1 MLAETYASWLRS
13 VSTCCGV
20 EEKPRYGRSSS
31 SAFPSSEDILR
42 LSAESEKPIHVL
54 RDQPVFIP
62 PPSAEPLWTSE
73 QTYEKTL
80 ERERGRSFR
89 QRSGSQN
96 SSRSKRRWLSRSSSS
111 RRPQIS
117 NPSNFRHLQSDSL
130 QYPAA
135 QPRPRP
141 VSFRPLQLSIYQ
153 PDNRLS
159 SLLPYFDP
167 TECPIATPPPAH
179 TASSRQWEDNSPTYS
194 NDRSYSP
201 MSFHIPRKHTRE
213 GSTVTQSSVTPPTI
227 PIKSRARAYTA
238 PSAEPILERIAS
250 AMIEKEKLQAE
261 IDSIVERQSLYIS
274 SRPSTAYG
282 VAGNICPQPLYGSPF
297 PAKLTLAAD
306 FEPMPS
312 IPALPAAAPSFA
324 ERLSLDDRPRTAP
337 QQATAYTQERTIALA
352 AAAFNSHPPQVTPS
366 YSRVRVGVDRTG
378 SPTAMP
384 RHEFRNDDAFDRPLA
399 PPLPLVL
406 RPPLRKKK
414 SFSRVSNWLFPA
426 GSSPNLT
433 TNGNNNSDD
442 PFQQRRREISRDSVT
457 NQPRPIKE
465 SDGFYQC
472 IAPPNATMSMT
483 NTEHLYDGSGFGFI
497 SPVMGTNTV
506 SSVSSSTWE
515 TDDDEE
521 DDDERRTVPTTTC
534 QSPGSSPVVQNTP
547 KHTPTIQRTATFGG
561 KSAAG
566 TSTISTVTSR
576 TTTTTTTA
584 TEITVPMTKP
594 GLAIPENGHRP
605 QSVGVAF

>member
-1 MLAETYASWLRS
+1 MRTLGSMLAETYASWLRS

-20 EEKPRYGRSSS
+20 EEKPRYE
-31 SAFPSSEDILR
+31 F
-42 LSAESEKPIHVL
+42 EKPIHVL
-54 RDQPVFIP
+54 RDQPVSIP

-73 QTYEKTL
+73 QTYEKTI
-80 ERERGRSFR
+80 ERERGRSFG
-89 QRSGSQN
+89 QRSGSEN

-117 NPSNFRHLQSDSL
+117 NPSNFRHLQSDSP
-130 QYPAA
+130 QYAAA

-153 PDNRLS
+153 PNNRLS
-159 SLLPYFDP
+159 SLLPYFDS
-167 TECPIATPPPAH
+167 TECPIATPPRAH
-179 TASSRQWEDNSPTYS
+179 TAGSRQWEDGNEIYS
-194 NDRSYSP
+194 NDRSYSSL
-201 MSFHIPRKHTRE
+201 SFHVPRKHTRE
-213 GSTVTQSSVTPPTI
+213 GSNVTQSPVTPPTI
-227 PIKSRARAYTA
+227 PTKSRARAYTA

-261 IDSIVERQSLYIS
+261 IDSIVERQSLYIN

-282 VAGNICPQPLYGSPF
+282 VADL
-297 PAKLTLAAD
+297 
-306 FEPMPS
+306 EPMPS

-324 ERLSLDDRPRTAP
+324 ERVSLDDRPRTAP
-337 QQATAYTQERTIALA
+337 QQATAYTHERTIALA

-378 SPTAMP
+378 SPMTVP
-384 RHEFRNDDAFDRPLA
+384 RQEFRNDDSFDRPLA

-414 SFSRVSNWLFPA
+414 SFSRVSNWLFLP

-433 TNGNNNSDD
+433 TTAKNNPDD
-442 PFQQRRREISRDSVT
+442 PFQERRLEISRDSVT

-472 IAPPNATMSMT
+472 IAPPNAAMSMT
-483 NTEHLYDGSGFGFI
+483 NTEHLYDGSGFGFF
-497 SPVMGTNTV
+497 SPEIDANTV

-515 TDDDEE
+515 TDEEE

-561 KSAAG
+561 KSATG
-566 TSTISTVTSR
+566 ISTVSNITNG
-576 TTTTTTTA
+576 TTTTSTVA
-584 TEITVPMTKP
+584 TEITVPITQP
-594 GLAIPENGHRP
+594 GLAIPVSGHRP

>member
-1 MLAETYASWLRS
+1 MLAETYASWVRS
-13 VSTCCGV
+13 VSTCCGF
-20 EEKPRYGRSSS
+20 EEKPCY
-31 SAFPSSEDILR
+31 D
-42 LSAESEKPIHVL
+42 SEKSIHVL
-54 RDQPVFIP
+54 HDQPVFIP

-73 QTYEKTL
+73 QTYEKTF
-80 ERERGRSFR
+80 ERERGRSFG
-89 QRSGSQN
+89 QRPASQN
-96 SSRSKRRWLSRSSSS
+96 SHRSRRRWLSRSSSS
-111 RRPQIS
+111 RKPQIS
-117 NPSNFRHLQSDSL
+117 NPSNFRHLQSDSF

-159 SLLPYFDP
+159 SLLPYFDS
-167 TECPIATPPPAH
+167 TECNIATPPPAH
-179 TASSRQWEDNSPTYS
+179 TAGSKQWEASSPTFD
-194 NDRSYSP
+194 NDRSYSS

-213 GSTVTQSSVTPPTI
+213 GSNMSQSPVTPPTI
-227 PIKSRARAYTA
+227 PTKSRARAHTA

-250 AMIEKEKLQAE
+250 AMIEKEKLQSE

-282 VAGNICPQPLYGSPF
+282 VADL
-297 PAKLTLAAD
+297 
-306 FEPMPS
+306 EPMPS

-324 ERLSLDDRPRTAP
+324 ERLSVDDRPRTAP
-337 QQATAYTQERTIALA
+337 QQATVYTQERTMALA

-366 YSRVRVGVDRTG
+366 YSRVRVGVDRSG
-378 SPTAMP
+378 SPMTTP
-384 RHEFRNDDAFDRPLA
+384 RQEFRNDETFDRPLA

-433 TNGNNNSDD
+433 TSNSDD

-465 SDGFYQC
+465 GDGFYQC
-472 IAPPNATMSMT
+472 IAPPNATMSA
-483 NTEHLYDGSGFGFI
+483 TEHLYDGTGFGFG
-497 SPVMGTNTV
+497 SPGMETNTV

-515 TDDDEE
+515 TDE
-521 DDDERRTVPTTTC
+521 DDDDDEKRTVPTTTC
-534 QSPGSSPVVQNTP
+534 QSPGSSPIVQNTP

-561 KSAAG
+561 KPAYTGAALDG
-566 TSTISTVTSR
+566 VVN
-576 TTTTTTTA
+576 TTTTTPT
-584 TEITVPMTKP
+584 TEIIVPVVQP
-594 GLAIPENGHRP
+594 GLAVPVNGHRP